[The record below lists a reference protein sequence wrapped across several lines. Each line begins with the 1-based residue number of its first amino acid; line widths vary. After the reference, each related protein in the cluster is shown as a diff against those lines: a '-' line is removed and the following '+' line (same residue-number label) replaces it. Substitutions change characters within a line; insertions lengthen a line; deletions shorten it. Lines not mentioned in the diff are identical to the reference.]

1 MVCHSDAFYLHYIMT
16 ARDLRRQSRSLG
28 LTKEQR
34 TEILAEALLNLLM
47 ALKESTEVENITTR
61 LFHEYFQDLVELT
74 LDGGF

>member
-47 ALKESTEVENITTR
+47 ALKESTEIESITTR